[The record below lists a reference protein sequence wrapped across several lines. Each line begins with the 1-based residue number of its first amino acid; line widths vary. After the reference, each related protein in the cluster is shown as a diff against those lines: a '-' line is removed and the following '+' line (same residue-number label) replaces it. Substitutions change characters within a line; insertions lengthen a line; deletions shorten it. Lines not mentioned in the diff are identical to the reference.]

1 MDIYLSPHHDDVC
14 FSVGK
19 LASQTGGE
27 LVNAFTISRYVA
39 ARVDLPGEPD
49 AQVAAISN
57 LRRQED
63 LRFTT
68 AAGLARHD
76 LGLSEPPVLGLGP
89 FDLTGIADEIRHLSA
104 RLIPF
109 VLDLLEREDD
119 PRRSALYS
127 PMGIGGHRNHLSM
140 LLTVRRAYE
149 ALSQRC
155 AVFLYEDLHYASN
168 ARARQ
173 QGLALVA
180 KAFAGLELSPI
191 VVALDPPAAESKMRL
206 VSLYASQHAQ
216 PAQLTDFTPAS
227 GLSPGPHEIVWRVS
241 GPSHLQP

>member
-168 ARARQ
+168 ARAPTRSGARRQ
-173 QGLALVA
+173 GVRRPRTVA
-180 KAFAGLELSPI
+180 DRGGAR
-191 VVALDPPAAESKMRL
+191 PAR
-206 VSLYASQHAQ
+206 
-216 PAQLTDFTPAS
+216 
-227 GLSPGPHEIVWRVS
+227 R
-241 GPSHLQP
+241 